1 MHSDI
6 LRDTWAF
13 KEIFHEGETIGE
25 QRGIL
30 LGKQEGEIQTWQ
42 QAVLDMV
49 RLRFP
54 ELVPVAE
61 AMMANCTDTEKLHNA
76 MLKVSSVSTSKE
88 ATDVLVSL
96 LKKTK

>member
-13 KEIFHEGETIGE
+13 KEIFHEGKVVGE
-25 QRGIL
+25 QPGKV

-54 ELVPVAE
+54 DLVQMAE
-61 AMMANCTDTEKLHNA
+61 AMVANCSDTEKLQKA
-76 MLKVSSVSTSKE
+76 VIKISKVSTSNE